1 LIIELLCNTMVGMS
15 SGYIAIDLGAE
26 SGRVVVGAL
35 DDGRLR
41 LEEIHRFAHEP
52 VWLPTGLHWDITGI
66 WREIVAGLRKTAA
79 WSRTAGVNLVSV
91 GVDTWGVDW
100 ALVDSAGELVGLPH
114 AYRDP
119 RNTDAFEQVVAKLGR
134 QRIYETTGIQ
144 FMALNTLYSLY
155 AHQLADA
162 NALDRAERLLFVPD
176 LLHLW
181 LSGSVAVEA
190 TIASTSQ
197 MIDCHTGDWAREMLA
212 DLGLP
217 AHFLGPISP
226 PGTRLGTIRARLAEE
241 IGLPTTLSVVMPAT
255 HDTAS
260 AVAAVPARENSNW
273 CYLSSGTWSL
283 LGAELS
289 APCVSA
295 AAQSASFTN
304 ELGVSGTT
312 RFLKN
317 IPGLWLVQECRRDFT
332 RQGHE
337 FDYATLTN
345 MASASPAFRTL
356 VDPSHLSFQAP
367 GDMLRKISDVAR
379 ATKQPVP
386 ESPGQF
392 VRCALESLALA
403 YRDKLATLE
412 SILGQ
417 RFDVLHVVG
426 GGGKNSL
433 LCQMTADAI
442 ERTVV
447 VGPSEAT
454 ATGNALVQ
462 AMATDEI
469 ADLPGLRRVVA
480 QSVELITYEP
490 RGSADWQAA
499 YARYQAM
506 VGG

>member
-1 LIIELLCNTMVGMS
+1 
-15 SGYIAIDLGAE
+15 
-26 SGRVVVGAL
+26 
-35 DDGRLR
+35 
-41 LEEIHRFAHEP
+41 
-52 VWLPTGLHWDITGI
+52 
-66 WREIVAGLRKTAA
+66 
-79 WSRTAGVNLVSV
+79 
-91 GVDTWGVDW
+91 
-100 ALVDSAGELVGLPH
+100 
-114 AYRDP
+114 
-119 RNTDAFEQVVAKLGR
+119 
-134 QRIYETTGIQ
+134 
-144 FMALNTLYSLY
+144 
-155 AHQLADA
+155 
-162 NALDRAERLLFVPD
+162 
-176 LLHLW
+176 
-181 LSGSVAVEA
+181 
-190 TIASTSQ
+190 
-197 MIDCHTGDWAREMLA
+197 
-212 DLGLP
+212 
-217 AHFLGPISP
+217 
-226 PGTRLGTIRARLAEE
+226 
-241 IGLPTTLSVVMPAT
+241 
-255 HDTAS
+255 
-260 AVAAVPARENSNW
+260 
-273 CYLSSGTWSL
+273 
-283 LGAELS
+283 
-289 APCVSA
+289 
-295 AAQSASFTN
+295 
-304 ELGVSGTT
+304 
-312 RFLKN
+312 
-317 IPGLWLVQECRRDFT
+317 
-332 RQGHE
+332 
-337 FDYATLTN
+337 